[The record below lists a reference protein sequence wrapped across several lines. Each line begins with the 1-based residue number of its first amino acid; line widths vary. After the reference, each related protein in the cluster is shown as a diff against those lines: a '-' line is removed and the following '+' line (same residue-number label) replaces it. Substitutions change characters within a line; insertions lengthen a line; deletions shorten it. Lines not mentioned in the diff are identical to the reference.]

1 MSTISLEE
9 VNKLA
14 QLCHLQLSDDAAVRM
29 QQELDT
35 ILGFVAQL
43 DDADL
48 DGLEPTYQTTGL
60 TNVTRDDEV
69 IDYGVTPEELLKNAP
84 ATQDGSLK
92 VRRVL

>member
-9 VNKLA
+9 VYKLA
-14 QLCHLQLSDDAAVRM
+14 QLCHLQLSDDVAARM

-48 DGLEPTYQTTGL
+48 DDLEPTYQTTGL
-60 TNVTRDDEV
+60 TNITRDDEV